1 MSSDL
6 ESWEVTEP
14 FLRINCNLGEGPHY
28 EPATNTLRFVDII
41 EKALHTVSLTEGPS
55 SLKTLTLPFSI
66 GSTADI
72 EGIDPSKKIL
82 VGSKSGVGILDRET
96 GELELLKKYYDGE
109 DPIEKTEVLGDGVKE
124 ERMRGNDGSVDPQGR
139 FWIGTMTDFWVGD
152 VFDEGAWKAQ
162 SDVENLR
169 LRFLHL
175 NSRLDA

>member
-1 MSSDL
+1 MSSEL
-6 ESWEVTEP
+6 ETWTVTEP
-14 FLRINCNLGEGPHY
+14 FLHINCNLGEGPHH

-41 EKALHTVSLTEGPS
+41 EKALHTVSLSEGAS

-72 EGIDPSKKIL
+72 EGVDPSKKIL

-109 DPIEKTEVLGDGVKE
+109 DAIEKAEVLGDGVKE

-152 VFDEGAWKAQ
+152 VFDEG
-162 SDVENLR
+162 
-169 LRFLHL
+169 
-175 NSRLDA
+175 